1 MQNVVQNYRTGT
13 LAVTE
18 NPVPQIREG
27 SVLVQTQFSIIS
39 AGTEKTKVDT
49 AKKSLLGKAM
59 ARPDLVRQVINRAK
73 KEGLLR
79 TWQVV
84 SDRLN
89 APTPLGYSCS
99 GRIIETQGDVGDLR
113 VGDLVACAGSSANHA
128 EIVSIPRNLAVRIPE
143 GVSLDHAAFATL
155 GAIAVQGVRQ
165 GSVQFGEKVAVIGL
179 GLIGLMT
186 IQILRAAGCRV
197 LGIDIDPAKLKLARD
212 LGCEATVHSHDEGLE
227 EQVLLFTGGYG
238 VDATIITAASSSN
251 QPIEL
256 SGDITRERGRVV
268 VVGLTKMDVPREPFY
283 LKEIELRI
291 SRSYG
296 PGRYDNDYEEKGRDY
311 PFAYVRFTENRNMGC
326 FLELLQGGQVRL
338 DPLITH
344 RFKFADATSAYALIG
359 GERKEPYIGILLEY
373 DRPLEKI
380 SRRLEFTPKKLSQEK
395 LRIGIVGAGKYATTN
410 LLPWISQHP
419 GLAIGS
425 ICTATGITAVAVAQ
439 KFGGTSAESDAN
451 AVITGSDAVL
461 IATRH
466 DSHARY
472 ACEALLKGKPV
483 YVEKPLALNDAEL
496 AQVRAA
502 LLSAPNASVM
512 VGFNRRFAPASD
524 LVRQHFKSVP
534 TPLLINMRVNAGP
547 IPADHWI
554 QDPEVGGGRLVGEGC
569 HFVDL
574 AVALGGSPIRAVQA
588 AAIPIAGTPPARWDN
603 FSLQLELENGTLAT
617 IAYTSVGDP
626 GLAKERIEVHGGGKS
641 AVIDDFQ
648 VVELWSGRKCRREKS
663 STQDKG
669 QRAEV
674 DAWAAGLK
682 AGTAPIPW
690 PQLES
695 IHRAC
700 FAALRSMQ
708 SGERIV
714 LQPPGA

>member
-1 MQNVVQNYRTGT
+1 MQNIVQNYRTGT
-13 LAVTE
+13 LAVTD
-18 NPVPQIREG
+18 NPIPQIRDG
-27 SVLVQTQFSIIS
+27 SVLVQTRFSIIS

-59 ARPDLVRQVINRAK
+59 ARPDLVRQVIDRAK

-89 APTPLGYSCS
+89 APTPLGYSCA
-99 GRIIETQGDVGDLR
+99 GTIIQVQGDVGDLR
-113 VGDLVACAGSSANHA
+113 VGDPVACAGGSANHA
-128 EIVSIPRNLAVRIPE
+128 EIVSIPRNLAVRIPD
-143 GVSLDHAAFATL
+143 GVTLDHAAFATL

-165 GSVQFGEKVAVIGL
+165 GAVQFGEKIAVIGL

-212 LGCEATVHSHDEGLE
+212 LGCDCTIHSHDESLE
-227 EQVLLFTGGYG
+227 EQVLVFTGGFG

-251 QPIEL
+251 QPIEV
-256 SGDITRERGRVV
+256 SGEITRERGRVV
-268 VVGLTKMDVPREPFY
+268 VVGLTKMDIPREPFY

-311 PFAYVRFTENRNMGC
+311 PYAYVRFTENRNMAC
-326 FLELLQGGQVRL
+326 FLEMLQSGQVRL

-344 RFKFADATSAYALIG
+344 RFKLADATSAYALIG

-373 DRPLEKI
+373 DRPLETI
-380 SRRLEFTPKKLSQEK
+380 SRRTVFSPKPLPRER

-410 LLPWISQHP
+410 LLPHIAKHP
-419 GLAIGS
+419 GLAVGS

-451 AVITGSDAVL
+451 AVIRDADAVL
-461 IATRH
+461 VATRH
-466 DSHARY
+466 DTHASY
-472 ACEALLKGKPV
+472 ACEALRQGKPV
-483 YVEKPLALNDAEL
+483 YVEKPLAINDSEL
-496 AQVRAA
+496 ANVRAA
-502 LLSAPNASVM
+502 LESAPNASVM
-512 VGFNRRFAPASD
+512 VGFNRRFAPAAH
-524 LVRQHFKSVP
+524 LVREHFRTSAS
-534 TPLLINMRVNAGP
+534 PLQIIMRINAGP

-574 AVALGGSPIRAVQA
+574 AVALGGANIRAVQA
-588 AAIPIAGTPPARWDN
+588 TAIPVPGTPPARWDN
-603 FSLQLELENGTLAT
+603 FSLHLELTNGTIAT

-626 GLAKERIEVHGGGKS
+626 GLAKERIEIHGNGRS

-648 VVELWSGRKCRREKS
+648 SVELWSGRKCRRERS
-663 STQDKG
+663 ATQDKG
-669 QRAEV
+669 QHAEV
-674 DAWAAGLK
+674 HAWANALK
-682 AGTAPIPW
+682 SGQAAIPW
-690 PQLES
+690 PEIES
-695 IHRAC
+695 VHRAC
-700 FAALRSMQ
+700 FAALVSLQ
-708 SGERIV
+708 SHQRVI
-714 LQPPGA
+714 LD